1 VYIRTKV
8 AKGQTYYQL
17 VEGRREGG
25 KVRQRIVAA
34 LGRNP
39 TIEGSLADL
48 KWQLTRLRRERRRL
62 NFPSPGKVLAARLAS
77 LDANIAERAAR
88 VELLLEALKQGNV
101 APSRNVVSTNTQ
113 TPPFA

>member
-1 VYIRTKV
+1 MYIRTKV

-34 LGRNP
+34 LGRSP
-39 TIEGSLADL
+39 TIEGSIADL
-48 KWQLTRLRRERRRL
+48 KRALTRLRRKRSRL
-62 NFPSPGKVLAARLAS
+62 DFPTSCSKVHAARLAR

-88 VELLLEALKQGNV
+88 VELLSGILKQGDV
-101 APSRNVVSTNTQ
+101 APYRNVVPTNT
-113 TPPFA
+113 PSEG